1 VSGGRGDV
9 VDHQVAGRARFGQAR
24 VVLPWL
30 LAEANVAARGRLVA
44 PGERFNRR
52 MFVSRKAIFVVAL
65 LFVFAAIPAIAGP
78 VPSKTAA
85 NQSLDSR
92 VADLSVV
99 REVAANQQ
107 VSAVLAAN
115 GFTQAEVEQR
125 LAQMSPQDLHQLSQN
140 LEQLQPAGLTRQE
153 WIWIGIGALAALILV
168 VALAD

>member
-1 VSGGRGDV
+1 
-9 VDHQVAGRARFGQAR
+9 
-24 VVLPWL
+24 
-30 LAEANVAARGRLVA
+30 
-44 PGERFNRR
+44 
-52 MFVSRKAIFVVAL
+52 MSRKVFFVVAL
-65 LFVFAAIPAIAGP
+65 LLIIAAIPAIAGP

-92 VADLSVV
+92 AADISVV
-99 REVAANQQ
+99 TAVAANEQ
-107 VSAVLAAN
+107 VSAVLTAN

>member
-1 VSGGRGDV
+1 
-9 VDHQVAGRARFGQAR
+9 
-24 VVLPWL
+24 
-30 LAEANVAARGRLVA
+30 
-44 PGERFNRR
+44 
-52 MFVSRKAIFVVAL
+52 MSRKIFFVVAL
-65 LFVFAAIPAIAGP
+65 LLIVAAIPATAGP

-92 VADLSVV
+92 TADIAVV
-99 REVAANQQ
+99 REVAANEQ
-107 VSAVLAAN
+107 VSAVLTAN